1 MKKQGKHIR
10 FLKVLVEFIVNYIS
24 IIGLAIF
31 LFLILLHINQV
42 SNLGIRILH
51 KISIIFFD
59 GIDPQNYQIVY
70 NALLKCTNAV
80 LSVITSIF
88 INKLISIVVKKKKY
102 MVRLRRYVYYK
113 LRKHYIISDKW
124 ITHTIIPKLI
134 NVFLHGKP
142 LNYYNQSDHINQL
155 MKYLGIDNSENH
167 IVWIKGDAYSGKTT
181 IIFRFIAEM
190 TNKKNLKLFE
200 EYEKHIYYFD
210 LGTPSLNITSIYK
223 NISDRKYENSLLIL
237 DNIHKLELADLRI
250 LVTTLECCHDN
261 VKFLI
266 CLSRQYEEFCF
277 SQEIYERLD
286 NFTRNYAVELNIN
299 PIQSNITMI
308 TNSDKNLLDEI
319 SANTKDTEE
328 NYQEFCKRIIKKEN
342 QLNLDLIIQ
351 CYNLYLSTPGSQNRK
366 FIYRVFD
373 ALNAGMGNI
382 SLIYTLS
389 FIIHATLFSGG
400 FEAFWFL
407 EYINHIK
414 EKKIRHD
421 AKHYFRLLQ
430 KSSFISIV
438 CSSNSNEVAFH
449 EKLARYY
456 FELIDKKT
464 CYREINS
471 SVIKYLVEKNKECG
485 RISNA
490 WKYKILLMPEVPNET
505 ILFDKSLC
513 VANFKTLLEDLL
525 YIIKEK
531 NYSDALFYRE
541 LGILFDRSG
550 KLNVASL
557 YLKKALDQKFNPAIY
572 INLIQVDHSEF
583 DEKIIQSLTEE
594 KKDAYIRVAAK
605 YWKAHIDI
613 HDGKFQF
620 EDFSQLL
627 DEWLRHK
634 DMILKMYPYDGL
646 HLMRRW
652 YFDCFRVYY
661 LSGMLKPELLK
672 PIINAKLFRDIDY
685 LPEFEAYRYKFQCAF
700 FLHYDV
706 LFKKGMWD
714 VVDYEKF
721 REWDHI
727 MLEHS
732 FYAKLK
738 TAKDRGESEVDII
751 VKEAIEYYKA
761 SSDGLKKIM
770 DKSYR
775 YSDLRVWELKL
786 AYEHVNPDDIFS
798 NERFIKDYIQHSLS
812 IQIDEYVAYGYTYL
826 LKNYLVGQYCLSPEY
841 DDNPYDGRI
850 LRNTYITDELI
861 QDCFI
866 NIENYHNS
874 YRGER
879 KNNYCLFRLDIYKIL
894 YKYSKNKTKL
904 GQTKKAIQKLYDNA
918 KRQGYRREII
928 LLEYLLAN
936 NLKRVDIIKFYK
948 YYPLVMQ

>member
-10 FLKVLVEFIVNYIS
+10 FLKVLIEFIVNYIS

-31 LFLILLHINQV
+31 LFLILLHINQASSLV
-42 SNLGIRILH
+42 INVLH
-51 KISIIFFD
+51 KINTIFGA
-59 GIDPQNYQIVY
+59 GINPQNYQIVY
-70 NALLKCTNAV
+70 SALLKCASAA
-80 LSVITSIF
+80 LSVIISIF

-102 MVRLRRYVYYK
+102 MVRLKRYIYYK
-113 LRKHYIISDKW
+113 LRKCYDISDKW

-142 LNYYNQSDHINQL
+142 LNFYNQSDHIKQL
-155 MKYLGIDNSENH
+155 MEYLGVDNSIKH

-181 IIFRFIAEM
+181 IIFRFIEEM

-210 LGTPSLNITSIYK
+210 LGTLSLNINSIHK
-223 NISDRKYENSLLIL
+223 SISDRKYENSLLIL
-237 DNIHKLELADLRI
+237 DNIHKLELEDLRI
-250 LVTTLECCHDN
+250 FVTTLECCHDN

-277 SQEIYERLD
+277 SQEIFERLD
-286 NFTRNYAVELNIN
+286 NFTQNYAVELNVS
-299 PIQSNITMI
+299 PIQSNASII

-328 NYQEFCKRIIKKEN
+328 NYQKFSKKVIKKEN
-342 QLNLDLIIQ
+342 QMNLALIIQ

-366 FIYRVFD
+366 FIYAVFD
-373 ALNAGMGNI
+373 ALNEGKGEI
-382 SLIYTLS
+382 SLKYTLS

-400 FEAFWFL
+400 FEAVWFY
-407 EYINHIK
+407 EYIDDIK
-414 EKKIRHD
+414 DKKIRHH

-430 KSSFISIV
+430 QSSFISIV
-438 CSSNSNEVAFH
+438 CSSSSNEVTFH

-456 FELIDKKT
+456 FELIDKNT

-471 SVIKYLVEKNKECG
+471 SVIEYLVNKNKEYG

-490 WKYKILLMPEVPNET
+490 WKYMILLPEVPNNT
-505 ILFDKSLC
+505 SLFDESLC
-513 VANFKTLLEDLL
+513 VANFKTLLEDLQ
-525 YIIKEK
+525 YIMKEK
-531 NYSDALFYRE
+531 NCSEALFYRE

-550 KLNVASL
+550 KLNMASV
-557 YLKKALDQKFNPAIY
+557 YLKKALEQKFSPAIY
-572 INLIQVDHSEF
+572 INLIQVDHGEF
-583 DEKIIQSLTEE
+583 DEKRIQSLIEKTE
-594 KKDAYIRVAAK
+594 DIYIRVAAK
-605 YWKAHIDI
+605 YWKAHIDM

-620 EDFSQLL
+620 EDVFYLL
-627 DEWLRHK
+627 DEWLEHK
-634 DMILKMYPYDGL
+634 EAILERYPYDGL
-646 HLMRRW
+646 HLLRRW

-661 LSGMLKPELLK
+661 LSGMLNPELLK
-672 PIINAKLFRDIDY
+672 PIIEAELFRNISY

-706 LFKKGMWD
+706 LFEKGIWD
-714 VVDYEKF
+714 VIDYEKF
-721 REWDHI
+721 EEWDRI
-727 MLEHS
+727 MLGHS

-738 TAKDRGESEVDII
+738 TAKDQGKSEVDII
-751 VKEAIEYYKA
+751 ADEAIKYYKA

-786 AYEHVNPDDIFS
+786 AYEYVDPDDIFT
-798 NERFIKDYIQHSLS
+798 NERFIKDYILHSMS

-826 LKNYLVGQYCLSPEY
+826 LKNYLVGQYCLSSEY
-841 DDNPYDGRI
+841 DNNPCDGTV

-861 QDCFI
+861 QDCFR
-866 NIENYHNS
+866 NIKRYHNS

-879 KNNYCLFRLDIYKIL
+879 QNNYCLFRLDIYETL
-894 YKYSKNKTKL
+894 YNYSKNKIKFS
-904 GQTKKAIQKLYDNA
+904 QAKKTMQKLYENA
-918 KRQGYRREII
+918 KRQEYRREIL
-928 LLEYLLAN
+928 LLEYLLQN
-936 NLKRVDIIKFYK
+936 NIKRINIIKFYK

>member
-42 SNLGIRILH
+42 SSLGINIYH
-51 KISIIFFD
+51 KINTIFFA
-59 GIDPQNYQIVY
+59 GIDPQNYQIIY
-70 NALLKCTNAV
+70 SALLKCVSAA
-80 LSVITSIF
+80 LSMIISIF

-102 MVRLRRYVYYK
+102 TVRLRRYIYYK
-113 LRKHYIISDKW
+113 LRKRYVISDKW
-124 ITHTIIPKLI
+124 IIHTIIPKLI

-142 LNYYNQSDHINQL
+142 LNFYNQSDHIKQL
-155 MKYLGIDNSENH
+155 MEYLGVDNSTKH

-181 IIFRFIAEM
+181 IIFRFIEEM

-210 LGTPSLNITSIYK
+210 LGTSSLNINSIHK
-223 NISDRKYENSLLIL
+223 SISDRKYENALLIL

-250 LVTTLECCHDN
+250 FVTTLECCHDN

-277 SQEIYERLD
+277 SQEIFERLD
-286 NFTRNYAVELNIN
+286 NFIQSYAVELNVN
-299 PIQSNITMI
+299 PIQSNASII

-319 SANTKDTEE
+319 SVNTKSTKE
-328 NYQEFCKRIIKKEN
+328 NYQKFCKKVIKEEN
-342 QLNLDLIIQ
+342 QMNLALIIQ

-366 FIYRVFD
+366 FIYAVFD
-373 ALNAGMGNI
+373 ALNEGKGDI
-382 SLIYTLS
+382 SLKYTLS

-400 FEAFWFL
+400 FETVWFY
-407 EYINHIK
+407 EYSDNIK
-414 EKKIRHD
+414 NNKIRHR

-430 KSSFISIV
+430 KNSFISIV
-438 CSSNSNEVAFH
+438 CSSSSNEVAFH

-456 FELIDKKT
+456 FELIDKNT
-464 CYREINS
+464 CYKEINS
-471 SVIKYLVEKNKECG
+471 SVIKYLKDKNKECG

-490 WKYKILLMPEVPNET
+490 WKYMILLPEVPNDT
-505 ILFDKSLC
+505 SLFDESLC
-513 VANFKTLLEDLL
+513 VANFKTLLEDLQ
-525 YIIKEK
+525 YIMKNK

-550 KLNVASL
+550 KLNMASV
-557 YLKKALDQKFNPAIY
+557 YFKKALEQKFSPAIY
-572 INLIQVDHSEF
+572 INLIQVDHGEF
-583 DEKIIQSLTEE
+583 DEKSIQSLIE
-594 KKDAYIRVAAK
+594 KTDDVYIKVAAK
-605 YWKAHIDI
+605 YWKAHIDM

-620 EDFSQLL
+620 EDFSHLL
-627 DEWLRHK
+627 DEWLEHK
-634 DMILKMYPYDGL
+634 ETILERYPYDGL
-646 HLMRRW
+646 HLLRRW

-661 LSGMLKPELLK
+661 LSGMLNPELLK
-672 PIINAKLFRDIDY
+672 PIIEAELFRNISY
-685 LPEFEAYRYKFQCAF
+685 LPEVEAYRYKFQCAF

-706 LFKKGMWD
+706 LFEKGIWD
-714 VVDYEKF
+714 AIDYEKF
-721 REWDHI
+721 EEWDSI
-727 MLEHS
+727 MLGHS

-738 TAKDRGESEVDII
+738 TAKDQGKSEVDII
-751 VKEAIEYYKA
+751 AEEAIKYYKA

-786 AYEHVNPDDIFS
+786 AYEHVDPDDIFT
-798 NERFIKDYIQHSLS
+798 NERFIKDYIQHSMS

-826 LKNYLVGQYCLSPEY
+826 LKNYLVGQYCLSSEY
-841 DDNPYDGRI
+841 DDNPRNATV

-861 QDCFI
+861 QDCFR
-866 NIENYHNS
+866 NIKRYHNN

-879 KNNYCLFRLDIYKIL
+879 QNNYCLFRLDIYETL
-894 YKYSKNKTKL
+894 YNYSKNKIKFS
-904 GQTKKAIQKLYDNA
+904 QSKKAIQKLYDNA
-918 KRQGYRREII
+918 KQQGYRREIL
-928 LLEYLLAN
+928 LLEYLLQN
-936 NLKRVDIIKFYK
+936 NIKRINIIKFYK